1 MLPAVQRIDAPDE
14 TACNAH
20 AQEDAVLQVTLVA
33 PPQLSRP
40 LQRRKSKLP
49 RLLSTAVSVAE
60 RLSLATAASLG
71 RKRFSMPTFAS
82 HVKKAAEAEEGGHAA
97 PAKG

>member
-1 MLPAVQRIDAPDE
+1 MKRLA
-14 TACNAH
+14 NAH
-20 AQEDAVLQVTLVA
+20 AQQRLFHAQGAAAA
-33 PPQLSRP
+33 PPQHS

-71 RKRFSMPTFAS
+71 RKRSWMPSFAS
-82 HVKKAAEAEEGGHAA
+82 PVKKAAEAEEGTPPE
-97 PAKG
+97 PAKW